1 MAIPAA
7 KPNDEPDCILTERAL
22 AVRWK
27 MSVRSLQR
35 WRAMGTGPAWM
46 RINGCV
52 RYRLE
57 DVLAFERSRRVTEG
71 TP

>member
-7 KPNDEPDCILTERAL
+7 RQIHEPDPLLTERGL
-22 AVRWK
+22 AARWH

-35 WRAMGTGPAWM
+35 WRSNGTGPAWM
-46 RINGCV
+46 RIGGCV

-57 DVLAFERSRRVTEG
+57 DVLAFEQSRRVTEG